1 MGKSGTPS
9 PPRGGNNLTLRFQ
22 VDQARRT
29 HSHNN
34 PHFSRDTFPV
44 TENRRWDRAARDVFS
59 LDTGQAQKPTGTRTC
74 RKALRIFKPT
84 FPIWLKEYE
93 DFRVVVP
100 EEIDSTADDIIG
112 TSIPHEDIE
121 QPTTA
126 QVEEWSEGAIALA
139 IAS

>member
-44 TENRRWDRAARDVFS
+44 TENRRWDRAARDGFS

-74 RKALRIFKPT
+74 RKALRIFKTLPRRANRG
-84 FPIWLKEYE
+84 
-93 DFRVVVP
+93 RVSQEP
-100 EEIDSTADDIIG
+100 
-112 TSIPHEDIE
+112 E
-121 QPTTA
+121 QPQGQATA
-126 QVEEWSEGAIALA
+126 CPFFIGVPGMLCILEVKVLCGP
-139 IAS
+139 